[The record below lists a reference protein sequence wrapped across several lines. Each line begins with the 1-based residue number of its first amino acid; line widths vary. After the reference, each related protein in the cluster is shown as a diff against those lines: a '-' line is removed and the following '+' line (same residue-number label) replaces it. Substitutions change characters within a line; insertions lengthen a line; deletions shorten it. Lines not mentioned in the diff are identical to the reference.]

1 VSGLGVTWVDGVLAE
16 SLPLPDRGL
25 DFGDGL
31 FETVLIVHGPPVYFN
46 LHLQR
51 LERGLRALEFPNCV
65 SLVKTQVASILNS
78 RRFNRLVAMRVTIT
92 RGEGPRVY
100 APPDAS
106 TPRIIITCVNL
117 PDDQYKK
124 IALPARL
131 SMAEMRWGCQPDFAG
146 LKHLNRL
153 EQVMAAAEKTK
164 AGVDEVVMSGQ
175 DGSIISVS
183 SGNIFLYADGGLI
196 TPDLSECGVRG
207 TRRELIL
214 ESLAPALGLSTRVA
228 RVSEALLKDADEVFY
243 CNALV
248 GVRPVAYY
256 AGRTWQ
262 RHGISEALHELYWE
276 RAQ

>member
-1 VSGLGVTWVDGVLAE
+1 VSGLAVTWVDGVLAK
-16 SLPLPDRGL
+16 SLSLPDRGL

-31 FETVLIVHGPPVYFN
+31 FETVLVVHGQPVYFS

-51 LERGLRALEFPNCV
+51 LERGLLALKFPNCI
-65 SLVKTQVASILNS
+65 SLVKTQVASILSS
-78 RRFNRLVAMRVTIT
+78 RSFNRLVAIRVTIT
-92 RGEGPRVY
+92 RGEGPRGY
-100 APPDAS
+100 APPAVS

-124 IALPARL
+124 IALPARV
-131 SMAEMRWGCQPDFAG
+131 SRAEIRWGCQPALAG

-153 EQVMAAAEKTK
+153 EQVMAAAEKAK
-164 AGVDEVVMSGQ
+164 AGVDEVVMLGQ

-183 SGNIFLYADGGLI
+183 SGNIFLYADGTLI
-196 TPDLSECGVRG
+196 TPDLSECGVCG

-214 ESLAPALGLSTRVA
+214 SSLAPALGLSTRVE
-228 RVSEALLKDADEVFY
+228 RVSEALLEKADEVFY

-248 GVRPVAYY
+248 GMRPVAHY

-262 RHGISEALHELYWE
+262 RHGVSEALHELYWE

>member
-1 VSGLGVTWVDGVLAE
+1 MSGLGVTWVDGVLAQ

-31 FETVLIVHGPPVYFN
+31 FETVLIVDGQPVFFN

-51 LERGLRALEFPNCV
+51 LERGLRALKFPNCV

-78 RRFNRLVAMRVTIT
+78 RNFNRLVAMRVTIT
-92 RGEGPRVY
+92 RGEGPRGY

-106 TPRIIITCVNL
+106 TPRIIITCANL

-124 IALPARL
+124 FALPARL
-131 SMAEMRWGCQPDFAG
+131 SMAKIRWGCQPDLAG

-164 AGVDEVVMSGQ
+164 AAVDEVVMSGQ

-183 SGNIFLYADGGLI
+183 SGNIFLYADGDLI

-228 RVSEALLKDADEVFY
+228 RVSEALLEEADEVFY

-248 GVRPVAYY
+248 GVRPVAHY
-256 AGRTWQ
+256 AGRRWQ
-262 RHGISEALHELYWE
+262 RYGISEALHELYWE
-276 RAQ
+276 RAL

>member
-1 VSGLGVTWVDGVLAE
+1 MSGLGVTWVDGVLAE

-31 FETVLIVHGPPVYFN
+31 FETVLIVHGQTVYFN

-51 LERGLRALEFPNCV
+51 LERGLLALGFPNCV
-65 SLVKTQVASILNS
+65 SLVKTQVASILTS
-78 RRFNRLVAMRVTIT
+78 RSFNRLVAMRITIT
-92 RGEGPRVY
+92 RGAGPRGY

-106 TPRIIITCVNL
+106 TPRIIITCINL
-117 PDDQYKK
+117 SDDQYKK
-124 IALPARL
+124 IALPRL
-131 SMAEMRWGCQPDFAG
+131 SMAKIRWGCQPALAG

-153 EQVMAAAEKTK
+153 EQVMAADEKTK

-175 DGSIISVS
+175 DGNIISVS
-183 SGNIFLYADGGLI
+183 SGNIFLYADGDLI
-196 TPDLSECGVRG
+196 TPDLSECSVRG

-214 ESLAPALGLSTRVA
+214 ESLAPALGLSTRVTC
-228 RVSEALLKDADEVFY
+228 VSEALLKEADEVFY

-248 GVRPVAYY
+248 GVRPVAHY
-256 AGRTWQ
+256 ASRTWP
-262 RHGISEALHELYWE
+262 RHGVCEALHELYWE

>member
-1 VSGLGVTWVDGVLAE
+1 MSRLGITWVDGVLAQ

-31 FETVLIVHGPPVYFN
+31 FETVLIVDGQAVYFN

-51 LERGLRALEFPNCV
+51 LERGLRALGFPSCA
-65 SLVKTQVASILNS
+65 SLVKTQIASILCS
-78 RRFNRLVAMRVTIT
+78 RSFNRLVAMRVTIT
-92 RGEGPRVY
+92 RGDGPRGY
-100 APPDAS
+100 APPDTI

-117 PDDQYKK
+117 SSEHYKNL
-124 IALPARL
+124 AVPARI
-131 SMAEMRWGCQPDFAG
+131 SMAKIRWGCQPDLAG

-153 EQVMAAAEKTK
+153 EQVMAAAEKKK
-164 AGVDEVVMSGQ
+164 AEVDEVVMSGQ

-183 SGNIFLYADGGLI
+183 AGNIFLYVDGVLI

-207 TRRELIL
+207 TRRQLVL
-214 ESLAPALGLSTRVA
+214 ESLAPALGLSTRVT
-228 RVSEALLKDADEVFY
+228 RVSAAQLEGADEVFY

-248 GVRPVAYY
+248 GVRPVAHY
-256 AGRTWQ
+256 ATRTW
-262 RHGISEALHELYWE
+262 RSHGVSEALHELYWE